1 METIVALAESP
12 HAPFRI
18 RSAQIDPPRAGEVL
32 VRITGVGLCHTDLVA
47 RDQFIPVSL
56 PAVLGHEG
64 SGIVEAVGSGITK
77 VKAGD
82 RVVIGFGSCGQC
94 RHCGQGLPSYC
105 RDFAALN
112 YVGARMDGSVPISL
126 DGVPVSSS
134 FFGQSSFAQLAIT
147 TERNIVKVEADDVPL
162 EIMGPLGCGLQ
173 TGAGGV
179 MRSLACPKGSSIAIF
194 GGGPVG
200 LAAVMG
206 AVLQQCATII
216 LVEPVAARRTLAL
229 ELGATDVIDPVEN
242 DPGAGIRAICPD
254 GVDFAFDTSGVE
266 HVIETALASL
276 AGHGTL
282 GLVGVPP
289 RTDSSISLNIA
300 ALLTNGHRIMGII
313 EGDSDQ
319 ELFIPE
325 LIDHFRAGRFPF
337 DKMITRFP
345 LDQINE
351 AIAAQHRGECI
362 KVVLIP

>member
-1 METIVALAESP
+1 M
-12 HAPFRI
+12 
-18 RSAQIDPPRAGEVL
+18 
-32 VRITGVGLCHTDLVA
+32 
-47 RDQFIPVSL
+47 
-56 PAVLGHEG
+56 
-64 SGIVEAVGSGITK
+64 
-77 VKAGD
+77 
-82 RVVIGFGSCGQC
+82 
-94 RHCGQGLPSYC
+94 
-105 RDFAALN
+105 
-112 YVGARMDGSVPISL
+112 
-126 DGVPVSSS
+126 
-134 FFGQSSFAQLAIT
+134 
-147 TERNIVKVEADDVPL
+147 PL

-200 LAAVMG
+200 LAGVMG
-206 AVLQQCATII
+206 ATLQQCATII
-216 LVEPVAARRTLAL
+216 LIEPVAARRTLAL
-229 ELGATDVIDPVEN
+229 ELGATDVIDPGEV
-242 DPGAGIRAICPD
+242 DPSAGIRAICPD
-254 GVDFAFDTSGVE
+254 GVDFAFDTSGLE

-300 ALLTNGHRIMGII
+300 AFLTNGHRIVGII

-319 ELFIPE
+319 DSFIPE
-325 LIDHFRAGRFPF
+325 LIAHFRAGRFPF